1 VLELQFSHPGG
12 KPGHS
17 GIVQGSANE
26 STRGEKNEAEEFH
39 GAGAQHRPAGTIPL
53 QTETTAVIHSHR
65 MRFGR
70 FYPMLACMLAIL
82 GLGSCGGPGSGNQS
96 NFLVAPAPTP
106 PNSSFP
112 SPQLSGVVK
121 LSADSFTNT
130 ESQHATEVEPSAAS
144 FGTTIVT
151 AFQIGRIFSGG
162 GAAIGFATSSDG
174 GITWTRGVLPGLTVF
189 QGGTYS
195 AASDA
200 SVAYD
205 AAHQVWLVS
214 SLGVGNSDQV
224 IVSRSADGVVWGNAI
239 TVSTSPSADKN
250 WIVCDNT
257 PSSPFFGHCYTE
269 WDDPSNRGI
278 IWMATSADGGLTWTS
293 QNTAGSGA
301 GVGGQPLVRP
311 DGTVIVPIG
320 DTGLAAVQVFSSRDG
335 GASWTAP
342 VTITP
347 ITDHIVAG
355 GLRAGALVSAA
366 IDAQGI
372 IYVVWQDCRFRANCA
387 SNDVVVS
394 TSSDGISWSAP
405 ARIPIDAVATTM
417 DHFIPVIATESASGG
432 ARAKLAII
440 YYFYPVSACSTNCAL
455 TVGLISSRDG
465 GSTWS
470 APTTLVGPMSL
481 AWLPNTFSGS
491 MVGDYF
497 GATYSSG
504 KLFTFFTIALPN
516 MGTFLDEAIYGSQE
530 SASAVSVAR
539 FDSRFERAVPGAK
552 SDHPAR
558 RFYDLEN
565 RYERPPRRKIP

>member
-1 VLELQFSHPGG
+1 
-12 KPGHS
+12 
-17 GIVQGSANE
+17 
-26 STRGEKNEAEEFH
+26 
-39 GAGAQHRPAGTIPL
+39 
-53 QTETTAVIHSHR
+53 

-70 FYPMLACMLAIL
+70 FHPLLTCMAAVI
-82 GLGSCGGPGSGNQS
+82 GLGSCGSPGSGNRS
-96 NFLVAPAPTP
+96 SFLVAPAPTP

-112 SPQLSGVVK
+112 SPQLSGVLK
-121 LSADSFTNT
+121 LSADGFTNT
-130 ESQHATEVEPSAAS
+130 QSQHATEVEPSAAS
-144 FGTTIVT
+144 FGATIVT

-174 GITWTRGVLPGLTVF
+174 GISWTNDVLPGLTVF

-200 SVAYD
+200 VVAYD

-214 SLGVGNSDQV
+214 SLGVGNHNQV
-224 IVSRSADGVVWGNAI
+224 LVSRAPDGIHWGNPI
-239 TVSTSPSADKN
+239 TVSTSADSDKN
-250 WIVCDNT
+250 WITCDNT

-278 IWMATSADGGLTWTS
+278 IWMATSVDGGLTWTPS
-293 QNTAGSGA
+293 QNTAGIGS

-311 DGTVIVPIG
+311 DGTVTVPSG
-320 DTGLAAVQVFSSRDG
+320 DTGLAAVQVFSSHDG
-335 GASWTAP
+335 GATWTWPA
-342 VTITP
+342 TISP
-347 ITDHIVAG
+347 ISDHIVAG

-372 IYVVWQDCRFRANCA
+372 LYVVWQDCRFRTNCS
-387 SNDVVVS
+387 SNDVVMS
-394 TSSDGISWSAP
+394 TSSDGVTWSTP
-405 ARIPIDAVATTM
+405 ARIPIDDPASTV
-417 DHFIPVIATESASGG
+417 DHFIPVIAAESASGG
-432 ARAKLAII
+432 AAAKLAII

-455 TVGLISSRDG
+455 SVGLVSSRDG

-504 KLFTFFTIALPN
+504 RLLTFFTIALPN
-516 MGTFLDEAIYGSQE
+516 MGTLLDEAIYASQ
-530 SASAVSVAR
+530 ASAAASVAR
-539 FDSRFERAVPGAK
+539 FDSRFERALPGAK
-552 SDHPAR
+552 SDHPPR

-565 RYERPPRRKIP
+565 RYERPPRPKSP